1 MTGKTSIPKPKCFEL
16 SNVVWYEG
24 GQIARHTGRQVRVD
38 RVHNDGQTID
48 LTWTNNGVEYQHISV
63 SHTSKMK
70 DVTNAISPEAI
81 RLRGLW
87 ATVQE
92 HDKLR
97 ERDEQDRLDRVRDS
111 ELRRKELDE
120 RQAIIKKKV
129 MVEARKD
136 GADFSQIAEN
146 FGVMEADVRDWAL
159 APVAS

>member
-1 MTGKTSIPKPKCFEL
+1 MTSKAIPKPKCFEL

-24 GQIARHTGRQVRVD
+24 GQIARHAGRQVRVD
-38 RVHNDGQTID
+38 KVHTDGHTID
-48 LTWTNNGVEYQHISV
+48 LTWINNGVEYQHMAV
-63 SHTSKMK
+63 SHTSKLK
-70 DVTNAISPEAI
+70 DSDNPISPEAI

-97 ERDEQDRLDRVRDS
+97 EREEQDRMDRVRDA
-111 ELRRKELDE
+111 ELRRKEQED
-120 RQAIIKKKV
+120 RQAAIKKKV
-129 MVEARKD
+129 IVEARKD
-136 GADFSQIAEN
+136 GADFAQIAEN